1 MRLMIA
7 YFTRAAVV
15 ASQLAGAAH
24 QGFSRSQRKKTNK
37 QRQSSRRL
45 QDASRRE
52 VAPAGATSRSS
63 AAAASRLPSSD
74 LEKDSEGEAMLSVSR

>member
-7 YFTRAAVV
+7 YFTQAAVV

-24 QGFSRSQRKKTNK
+24 QGFSRSQRKKKNK

-63 AAAASRLPSSD
+63 AAASRLPSSD
-74 LEKDSEGEAMLSVSR
+74 LEKDSEGEAMFSVSR